1 MLWIPIAGSIFYLF
15 MYLSSWWTLKIQ
27 HIGGGHKYIDL
38 QYILS
43 TATCYKE
50 IGGRVFSVTGECSF
64 QYGRTL
70 LNLINFSRLDQIPLT
85 VLGALAISGVL
96 ACFFYLIFITR
107 PESLSSQFHIFLYL
121 ITPCFWLLFERGNF
135 DWLIFILIFL
145 GVLTLRTRVEILGVI
160 LIGISGLLKFYSLP
174 LLLLIPFIMKNRL
187 SRLISIIVFIA
198 LLPMTLAN
206 ISLIKAFPNPL
217 FAAFGSP
224 APGLWVNFFSWRFS
238 LGFKLSDLTAHIF
251 GLILF
256 ALVIILVFRSNR
268 LREKINLVSPHH
280 QGDKIDSFYI
290 VFSASY
296 LICYLAGMS
305 FDYRLIFLVASLIL
319 CSKSNPELF
328 GNRTFQI
335 LAHSSLWLTFFFF
348 GATGAIPVILA
359 VLGNIAQGLMAVIL
373 AYEIILRLN
382 LLHPL
387 VVLKKL
393 VTK

>member
-1 MLWIPIAGSIFYLF
+1 

-27 HIGGGHKYIDL
+27 HFGGGHDYIDL
-38 QYILS
+38 HLILNAAS
-43 TATCYKE
+43 CYKE
-50 IGGRVFSVTGECSF
+50 IGERVFSVAGECSYI
-64 QYGRTL
+64 YGRTL
-70 LNLINFSRLDQIPLT
+70 LNIINFSHLT
-85 VLGALAISGVL
+85 QVNLATIGLIAILSVL
-96 ACFFYLIFITR
+96 ACFYYLIFIAAPR
-107 PESLSSQFHIFLYL
+107 NFVYQLQIFLFL
-121 ITPCFWLLFERGNF
+121 VSPCFWLLFERGNF
-135 DWLIFILIFL
+135 DWLVFILIFL

-238 LGFKLSDLTAHIF
+238 LGSKLSDLTAHIF

-256 ALVIILVFRSNR
+256 ALVIISVFRSNR
-268 LREKINLVSPHH
+268 LREKINLISPHY

-290 VFSASY
+290 VFSSTY
-296 LICYLAGMS
+296 LICYLAGMNY
-305 FDYRLIFLVASLIL
+305 DYRLIFLVAALIL
-319 CSKSNPELF
+319 SANANPELF